1 MRNWKDVEFIEAIKR
16 KLLSGDRFEVNFFRM
31 ETKGE

>member
-16 KLLSGDRFEVNFFRM
+16 KHGTYFGTIRNVVSNDK
-31 ETKGE
+31 T